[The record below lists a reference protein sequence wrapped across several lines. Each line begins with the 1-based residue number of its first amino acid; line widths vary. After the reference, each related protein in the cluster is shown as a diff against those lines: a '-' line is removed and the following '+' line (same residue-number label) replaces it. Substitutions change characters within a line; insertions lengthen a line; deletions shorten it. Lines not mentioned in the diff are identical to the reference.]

1 MNSIK
6 STVTATVGAG
16 PAAPAQEVFVDVL
29 EGNPSKLT
37 TIRNVALFMA
47 APFIGLAYALLLP
60 LVGMAMLAWAGGK
73 ALLKTKAAKQAPVYL
88 KNVALFLAAP
98 FIGLVYS
105 VALPFVG
112 IGMIATVGVKAML
125 AAKRAA

>member
-1 MNSIK
+1 
-6 STVTATVGAG
+6 
-16 PAAPAQEVFVDVL
+16 
-29 EGNPSKLT
+29 
-37 TIRNVALFMA
+37 
-47 APFIGLAYALLLP
+47 
-60 LVGMAMLAWAGGK
+60 MAMLAWAGGK